1 MNCKEIAYQQS
12 NRSARSIFRMP
23 LLSTLISVTLMLIAC
38 SGNEPVPTR
47 PIIPDPLPEIA
58 INPPTPMLATR
69 PGNSLI
75 TPAPVCTPPPC
86 TADEQYFCPGDCP
99 GGCGTICATPT
110 NENSLVEVIEPTE
123 TETAVSQPTTT
134 STAQPPQPVRIEFT
148 QGTTGTSLQGS
159 LAQGMTQRYILRA
172 LSGQHMMVQ
181 LSGDVADLALAVIG
195 QDGTVLQ
202 SQTSNLTS
210 WQGLLPTTQDYF
222 LDVTSGAT
230 RSFALNV
237 TVISIPTP
245 TATINLSPER
255 IQFLQGTTSATKPGT
270 LGMEQS
276 KVLTLGAQ
284 AGQRMAFELTSSNAP
299 INITLTYPGTTLFHE
314 ARIDQSANLYRTTGQ
329 YTLPLDG
336 DYAFRF
342 TNAGTAV
349 TDYTITFSI
358 TDSSTQGDT
367 PVRVQFLPGSTSATL
382 PGNISTAD
390 GARTFV
396 LTAVS
401 GQIMNVQLL
410 ADSTPLFATVSG
422 PNGALL
428 AQQSGAYQE
437 NVEKFETALA
447 ITLPSTGDYI
457 ISLSPIGAAP
467 PPTDFE
473 ITFTIQ

>member
-1 MNCKEIAYQQS
+1 MNCKKNASQQS
-12 NRSARSIFRMP
+12 NHSIRSIFRMP
-23 LLSTLISVTLMLIAC
+23 LLNALIIIPLMLIAC
-38 SGNEPVPTR
+38 TGNEAVPTR
-47 PIIPDPLPEIA
+47 PIIPDPLPDIA
-58 INPPTPMLATR
+58 FNPPTPILATR
-69 PGNSLI
+69 PGNVLT

-86 TADEQYFCPGDCP
+86 TADEQYFCPGECP

-110 NENSLVEVIEPTE
+110 NDNSSVEVIEPTE

-134 STAQPPQPVRIEFT
+134 NTPQPPQPVRLEFA
-148 QGTTGTSLQGS
+148 QGTTGTSVQGS
-159 LAQGMTQRYILRA
+159 MTPGMTQRYIVRA
-172 LSGQHMMVQ
+172 LTGQQMTVQ

-202 SQTSNLTS
+202 SQTGHLTS
-210 WQGLLPTTQDYF
+210 WQGILPTTQDYF
-222 LDVTSGAT
+222 LDVTSTAT
-230 RSFALNV
+230 RILALNV
-237 TVISIPTP
+237 TIISMQTP

-255 IQFLQGTTSATKPGT
+255 IQFLPGTTSATQPGR

-284 AGQRMAFELTSSNAP
+284 AGQRMAFALTSSSAP
-299 INITLTYPGTTLFHE
+299 IHITLTYPGTALFHE
-314 ARIDQSANLYRTTGQ
+314 AKFDQSANVYRTTGQ
-329 YTLPLDG
+329 YTLLLDG
-336 DYAFRF
+336 DYAFRL

-358 TDSSTQGDT
+358 TDSNTQGDT

-382 PGNISTAD
+382 PGNISTAV
-390 GARTFV
+390 GERAFV

-401 GQIMNVQLL
+401 GQTMNIQLL
-410 ADSTPLFATVSG
+410 ADSTPLFATVTG

-437 NVEKFETALA
+437 NLEKFETAIS
-447 ITLPSTGDYI
+447 ITLPSTGDYL